1 MRKLKLIVVL
11 FCASLLISILAS
23 CMMGT
28 VVGADVDTTL
38 EVAKVP
44 LKVYGDAVELVTL
57 EGDEDD

>member
-1 MRKLKLIVVL
+1 MKRLKLIVVL

-28 VVGADVDTTL
+28 VVGAAVDTTL

-44 LKVYGDAVELVTL
+44 FKVAGAAVELATL

>member
-23 CMMGT
+23 CMMGA
-28 VVGADVDTTL
+28 VVGTAVDTTL

-44 LKVYGDAVELVTL
+44 FKVAGAAIEIAASED
-57 EGDEDD
+57 DEDD

>member
-1 MRKLKLIVVL
+1 MRELKLIVVL

-28 VVGADVDTTL
+28 VVGAAVDTTL

-44 LKVYGDAVELVTL
+44 FKVAGAAVELVTL

>member
-28 VVGADVDTTL
+28 VVGAAVDTTL

-44 LKVYGDAVELVTL
+44 FKVAGAAVERVTL